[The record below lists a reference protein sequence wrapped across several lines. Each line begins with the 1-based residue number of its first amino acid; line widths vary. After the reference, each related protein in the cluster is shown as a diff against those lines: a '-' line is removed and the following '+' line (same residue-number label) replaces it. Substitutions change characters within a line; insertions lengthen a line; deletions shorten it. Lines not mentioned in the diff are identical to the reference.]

1 VDDSYVETHDHMGQ
15 TGHVALVML
24 DDERARGQ
32 PCIPLTTDTDRAH
45 LSGRAA
51 RRSRLEARDWVVAIG
66 GLLLVVGQLVII
78 FLQVMQ
84 DPR

>member
-1 VDDSYVETHDHMGQ
+1 MEDDYVVTRNASGR
-15 TGHVALVML
+15 TGRVGLVML
-24 DDERARGQ
+24 DDERVRGQ

-45 LSGRAA
+45 LSGRTA